1 MKSKLVVIFAMMIL
15 TLFLF
20 GCDPQL
26 PEAGREDSRVARTY
40 IQTPFNILNGNVT
53 LADIGDS
60 ARYGDSIIME
70 YPKNPFSRYPLIIK
84 GNDIERENSHDS
96 RPSTP
101 SDSEDLESFIKINLQ
116 KEGFHLVVKGS
127 SLGLV
132 GTPVAGLLIDSN
144 CNVRDISIDEYFSK
158 KSGAGGVINGTVFLY
173 DEKQGKTAQVKMK
186 NLHFVFNDTGEMIYN
201 KGDIILKPMG
211 SSQELQV
218 MTSFF

>member
-26 PEAGREDSRVARTY
+26 PEAGREDSRIARTY

-70 YPKNPFSRYPLIIK
+70 YPKNPFSRHPVIK
-84 GNDIERENSHDS
+84 HPEAGDEASLDS
-96 RPSTP
+96 RPSVP
-101 SDSEDLESFIKINLQ
+101 SDSENLQSFIKINLQ

-127 SLGLV
+127 SLGLL
-132 GTPVAGLLIDSN
+132 GTPVAGLQVDTN
-144 CNVRDISIDEYFSK
+144 CKVSDISIDEYFAKTPGS
-158 KSGAGGVINGTVFLY
+158 GGVINGTVVLY

-186 NLHFVFNDTGEMIYN
+186 NLQFSFSDTREMVYG

-211 SSQELQV
+211 SSQEFQV
-218 MTSFF
+218 TTSSF